1 MQKTMYEVVWISNE
15 RDETTHIRVEPI
27 TVIREGILPGCAAVT
42 ISAIDS
48 RGDKFYG
55 DPQDYFKTEAEA
67 WETARADLNSTIE
80 LFEQR
85 IAEDQEALEVMRA
98 LAEQIK
104 EN

>member
-15 RDETTHIRVEPI
+15 HDVTTHIRVEPI
-27 TVIREGILPGCAAVT
+27 TVIREGILPGCSAVT

-48 RGDKFYG
+48 RGDKFNG